1 MAVPTLDQAPTLTAA
16 GARLLIDSAVA
27 DARDRNLAI
36 TVAVADPGGALLGLL
51 RMDGAVP
58 ISVEVAIGKARAAAM
73 IGAPSRIFEEMINSG
88 RPAMLSAPGLVP
100 LRGGVPILLDG
111 RVCGAVGISGAAGD
125 ADEAVATG
133 AAAAFVP
140 AQR

>member
-51 RMDGAVP
+51 
-58 ISVEVAIGKARAAAM
+58 
-73 IGAPSRIFEEMINSG
+73 
-88 RPAMLSAPGLVP
+88 
-100 LRGGVPILLDG
+100 
-111 RVCGAVGISGAAGD
+111 
-125 ADEAVATG
+125 
-133 AAAAFVP
+133 
-140 AQR
+140 